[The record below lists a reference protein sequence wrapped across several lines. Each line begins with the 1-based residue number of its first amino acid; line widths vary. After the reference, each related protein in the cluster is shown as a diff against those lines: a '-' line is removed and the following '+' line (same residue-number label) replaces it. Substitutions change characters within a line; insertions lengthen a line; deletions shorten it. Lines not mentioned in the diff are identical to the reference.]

1 MIHYRISAFDPK
13 AHYFKVSLHL
23 AKPVQPMQHLRL
35 PNWIPG
41 SYLIRDFAKH
51 ISELTVTNNAGESIQ
66 LNTIDKSNWS
76 FTSTEAVIISYYVYA
91 WDLSVRGAHFDE
103 THAFFN
109 GTSAFLEV
117 VGLENQACQVTI
129 EQSNISH
136 QNNWKVATG
145 LPRVDVD
152 EYGFGLYQAENY
164 GALIDYPVE
173 MGNFTEIHF
182 SACGIPHKMVIT
194 GIFDCD
200 ESRLKEDLIKI
211 CETEINLF
219 GSPAPVEDYLF
230 QVMVTGSDYGGL
242 EHRNSTALICSRDDL
257 PFKGMQKA
265 TDGYLQFLEL
275 CSHEYFHTWNVK
287 RIQPKVYQQS
297 DLQTPVYTNQLW
309 WFEGVTSYYDS
320 LILHRA
326 GLVDTQTYLQLL
338 AKQMT
343 RVYRMPG
350 RFKQSVSESSW
361 LTWTKFYQQDENAP
375 NSIISYYTKGSLIAL
390 ALDLTIR
397 KATQGQKSLDDVLLY
412 LWECFGKTQL
422 GIEDGQIES
431 ICSQISGVDLSGFFA
446 DYLFGT
452 KDIPFAE
459 LFAEFGYQFA
469 LRAQSGLDDL
479 GGDQG
484 GLLNELEYESLD
496 SALPNHLGA
505 NISTTPQGNLK
516 ITHIWHDQP
525 AYQAGLA
532 SGDEI
537 IALNGLKI
545 SSKAQLDNLLK
556 RHDNNQP
563 LSCHYFRRDELR
575 TTAIKLEAPLKDRV
589 VIRQINQ
596 NAETTTNINWL
607 SKS

>member
-13 AHYFKVSLHL
+13 AHYLKVSVHI
-23 AKPVQPMQHLRL
+23 AQPVQPVQYLRL

-41 SYLIRDFAKH
+41 SYLIRDFAKN
-51 ISELTVTNNAGESIQ
+51 ITELNVTNNSGKTIH
-66 LNTIDKSNWS
+66 LDTIDKSNWS
-76 FTSTEAVIISYYVYA
+76 FKSDEAVIISYYVYA
-91 WDLSVRGAHFDE
+91 WDLSVRGAHFDQ

-117 VGLENQACQVTI
+117 VGLEHQACQVTI

-136 QNNWKVATG
+136 KNHWKVATG
-145 LPRVDVD
+145 LPKIDTD
-152 EYGFGLYQAENY
+152 KQGFGLYQADNY
-164 GALIDYPVE
+164 NALIDYPVE
-173 MGNFTEIHF
+173 MGAFTEIHF
-182 SACGIPHKMVIT
+182 SACGVPHTMVIT
-194 GIFDCD
+194 GVFDCD

-219 GSPAPVEDYLF
+219 GRPAPVEEYLF

-257 PFKGMQKA
+257 PYKGMQKA

-287 RIQPKVYQQS
+287 RIQPKVYQDS

-326 GLVDTQTYLQLL
+326 GLVDTPTYLQLL

-375 NSIISYYTKGSLIAL
+375 NAIISYYTKGSLIAL

-397 KATQGQKSLDDVLLY
+397 KATQGKKSLDDILLY
-412 LWECFGKTQL
+412 LWEQFGKTQI
-422 GIEDGQIES
+422 GIEDGQIEA
-431 ICSQISGVDLSGFFA
+431 ICSQVSGVDLSQFFE

-459 LFAEFGYQFA
+459 LFAEFGYHFG

-484 GLLNELEYESLD
+484 GDLVNDAANESVD

-505 NISTTPQGNLK
+505 NISATPQASLK
-516 ITHIWHDQP
+516 ITHVWHNQP

-537 IALNGLKI
+537 IALNGLRI
-545 SSKAQLDNLLK
+545 ASKAQLDNLLK

-575 TTAIKLEAPLKDRV
+575 STTIKLEAPLKDRV
-589 VIRQINQ
+589 FIRQVPD
-596 NAETTTNINWL
+596 ASSNIKWL
-607 SKS
+607 S